1 MVSVRGTDR
10 EKRRLKFFIMFVV
23 SRGRAGGPEMGEER

>member
-10 EKRRLKFFIMFVV
+10 EKRRLKFFIMFM
-23 SRGRAGGPEMGEER
+23 SAGTRRRVLKWEK